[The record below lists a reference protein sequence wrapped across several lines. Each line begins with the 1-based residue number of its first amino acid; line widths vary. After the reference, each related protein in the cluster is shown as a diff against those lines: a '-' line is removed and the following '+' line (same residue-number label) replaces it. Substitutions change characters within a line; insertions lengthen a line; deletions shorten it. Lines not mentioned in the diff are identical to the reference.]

1 MAKSAKKVIVK
12 TAVKK
17 KPLKKAS
24 KKLAKKAVKKAV
36 KKSTSKKISPK
47 KKKEDLNCFLTSA
60 CVDFYGLKDTGYELN
75 TLRNFRD
82 SYLAH
87 NKEGRELIQNYYQV
101 SPALV
106 DLINKDKARLERYA
120 YIYSNV
126 KEACVAI
133 EKRHFLKAKTIYT
146 NMVNTLIKNYSNG

>member
-1 MAKSAKKVIVK
+1 MAKKAKKTIQTKALKKPVAKKAIKAAAKKTPKKIGK

-17 KPLKKAS
+17 KPA
-24 KKLAKKAVKKAV
+24 
-36 KKSTSKKISPK
+36 K

-75 TLRNFRD
+75 TLRNYRD

-87 NKEGRELIQNYYQV
+87 SKEGQKLIQTYYQV

-106 DLINKDKARLERYA
+106 DLINKDKARSTRYT

-126 KEACVAI
+126 KKACAAI
-133 EKRHFLKAKTIYT
+133 EKRYFLKAKTIYK
-146 NMVNTLIKNYSNG
+146 NMVNTLIEQYSHV

>member
-1 MAKSAKKVIVK
+1 MTKSAKKVISK
-12 TAVKK
+12 SAIKK
-17 KPLKKAS
+17 KPRKKAS
-24 KKLAKKAVKKAV
+24 KKVAKKAVKK
-36 KKSTSKKISPK
+36 SLSKKISPK

-87 NKEGRELIQNYYQV
+87 NKEGRELIQTYYQV

-146 NMVNTLIKNYSNG
+146 DMVNALIKNYSNG